1 VTAASSG
8 CTDVTAAR
16 YTVDVKQGF
25 VIPGGTATE
34 QLEQAVLAE
43 EAGWDGVFVAE
54 LGFGVDAW
62 ALLSAI
68 AVRTERVRLGT
79 MLTPLPWR
87 RPWKLAGQVATLDQ
101 LSDGRATLAV
111 GVGAV
116 DTGLGTY
123 PEVTDL
129 RERAALL
136 DTYIDVVR
144 SLLDGDVELDDIG
157 LDLREAV
164 AAAPRPVQARVP
176 IWCVAVATPRSM
188 RRVQRCDGLVVQAE
202 EPGQLAAM
210 LQWFDTNG
218 GRPRDVVAQG
228 ETEPGGSDVVT
239 SWADAGATWW
249 LESRWSAPEEAR
261 DRIASGPVPSVG

>member
-1 VTAASSG
+1 MQ
-8 CTDVTAAR
+8 
-16 YTVDVKQGF
+16 QGF
-25 VIPGGTATE
+25 VIPGGSATE

-43 EAGWDGVFVAE
+43 QAGWDGVFVAE

-68 AVRTERVRLGT
+68 AVRTSRVRLGT

-101 LSDGRATLAV
+101 LSNGRAVLAV

-136 DTYIDVVR
+136 DQHIDVVR
-144 SLLDGDVELDDIG
+144 SLLDGNVVLPDAG
-157 LDLREAV
+157 LDLTEAV
-164 AAAPRPVQARVP
+164 VAAPRPVQARVP
-176 IWCVAVATPRSM
+176 IWCVAVAKPKSM
-188 RRVQRCDGLVVQAE
+188 QRVLRCDGLVVQVE
-202 EPGQLAAM
+202 ETAQLTEM
-210 LQWFDTNG
+210 LAWFDANG
-218 GRPRDVVAQG
+218 GRPGDVIAQG
-228 ETEPGGSDVVT
+228 ETDAGDAAVIA
-239 SWADAGATWW
+239 SWDDAGATWW
-249 LESRWSAPEEAR
+249 LESRWSAPEAAR
-261 DRIASGPVPSVG
+261 SRIETGPLR

>member
-1 VTAASSG
+1 M
-8 CTDVTAAR
+8 
-16 YTVDVKQGF
+16 
-25 VIPGGTATE
+25 E

-43 EAGWDGVFVAE
+43 QSGWDGVFVAE

-68 AVRTERVRLGT
+68 ALRTERVRLGT

-101 LSDGRATLAV
+101 LSNGRAVLAI

-116 DTGLGTY
+116 ATALGTY

-136 DTYIDVVR
+136 DRNIDVVR
-144 SLLDGDVELDDIG
+144 GLLDGTVVFDDLG
-157 LDLREAV
+157 LDLSSAV
-164 AAAPRPVQARVP
+164 VDLPRPVQSRVP
-176 IWCVAVATPRSM
+176 IWCVAVGTPRSM

-202 EPGQLAAM
+202 EIAQLSEM
-210 LQWFDTNG
+210 LAWYDANG
-218 GRPRDVVAQG
+218 GRPADVVAQG
-228 ETEPGGSDVVT
+228 ETDPPTAS
-239 SWADAGATWW
+239 SAISPWAEAGATWW
-249 LESRWSAPEEAR
+249 LESRWSAPEAAR
-261 DRIASGPVPSVG
+261 DRIAAGPPR

>member
-1 VTAASSG
+1 MQ
-8 CTDVTAAR
+8 
-16 YTVDVKQGF
+16 QGF
-25 VIPGGTATE
+25 VIPGGSATE

-43 EAGWDGVFVAE
+43 KAGWDGVFVAE

-101 LSDGRATLAV
+101 LSNGRAVLAV

-136 DTYIDVVR
+136 DQHIDVVR
-144 SLLDGDVELDDIG
+144 SLLDGNVVLPDAG
-157 LDLREAV
+157 LDLTEAV
-164 AAAPRPVQARVP
+164 VAAPRPVQARVP
-176 IWCVAVATPRSM
+176 IWCVAVAKPKSM
-188 RRVQRCDGLVVQAE
+188 RRVLRCDGLVVQVE
-202 EPGQLAAM
+202 ETAQLTEM
-210 LQWFDTNG
+210 LAWFDANG
-218 GRPRDVVAQG
+218 GRPGEVVAQG
-228 ETEPGGSDVVT
+228 ETDAGDAGVIA

-249 LESRWSAPEEAR
+249 LESRWSAPDAARSRIEA
-261 DRIASGPVPSVG
+261 GPLR

>member
-1 VTAASSG
+1 VQ
-8 CTDVTAAR
+8 
-16 YTVDVKQGF
+16 QGF
-25 VIPGGTATE
+25 VIPGGSATE

-43 EAGWDGVFVAE
+43 QAGWDGVFVAE

-68 AVRTERVRLGT
+68 AVRTELVRLGT
-79 MLTPLPWR
+79 MLTPMPWR

-101 LSDGRATLAV
+101 LSNGRAVLAV

-136 DTYIDVVR
+136 DQNIDVVR
-144 SLLDGDVELDDIG
+144 SLLGGNVVLDDIG
-157 LDLREAV
+157 LDLTEAV
-164 AAAPRPVQARVP
+164 VAAPRPVQARVP
-176 IWCVAVATPRSM
+176 IWCVAVAKPRSM
-188 RRVQRCDGLVVQAE
+188 RRVQRCDGLVVQVEETAE
-202 EPGQLAAM
+202 LVEMLA
-210 LQWFDTNG
+210 WFDANG
-218 GRPRDVVAQG
+218 GRPADVIAQG
-228 ETEPGGSDVVT
+228 ETDPGESDVIA

-249 LESRWSAPEEAR
+249 LESRWSAPDAARARIEA
-261 DRIASGPVPSVG
+261 GPVPR